1 MSTWTYITGTITVAP
16 MGRTQPEKRYILD
29 TILEHQPRVSGSER
43 DMNVY
48 VIQKNGHNTSC
59 SHDEFGE
66 QTNNL
71 ISFYGNKSRDGWLNL
86 QDEYILVVD
95 AALRDREFKEAYRDF
110 MKWLV
115 RLGKR
120 VQIEGILVEVKD
132 YYNNALIKDDSFS
145 FRNSFGALFEEPS
158 WYKDSDEV
166 AWAEYLMWDSAKNS
180 RFPMKLEY
188 KYYADEEND
197 REVERRLNYQ
207 RGE

>member
-1 MSTWTYITGTITVAP
+1 MSIWSYITGTITVTP

-29 TILEHQPRVSGSER
+29 TILAHLPRVSGSEG

-71 ISFYGNKSRDGWLNL
+71 TDFHGNKTNDGWMNL
-86 QDEYILVVD
+86 QDEYIVVVD
-95 AALRDREFKEAYRDF
+95 AALRDKWFEEAYRDF

-120 VQIEGILVEVKD
+120 VMVEGILVEVQD
-132 YYNNALIKDDSFS
+132 YYNNTIIKDDSNS
-145 FRNSFGALFEEPS
+145 FRNPFGALFEEPS
-158 WYKDSDEV
+158 WCSKDGEPT
-166 AWAEYLMWDSAKNS
+166 WAEYLMWDSAKNS

-197 REVERRLNYQ
+197 REVERRMKYQ
-207 RGE
+207 KRE